1 MSTQLTLS
9 ACLSALAMAL
19 FALAGGSVA
28 AEDGGFGLT
37 QLGMMA
43 SACTPPSLAE
53 LLPVLQ
59 PGLQ

>member
-1 MSTQLTLS
+1 MSTQLTVS
-9 ACLSALAMAL
+9 ACFSVLAMVL
-19 FALAGGSVA
+19 FTLAGGAVA
-28 AEDGGFGLT
+28 VEEGGGVLS

-43 SACTPPSLAE
+43 SACTPSSFAE